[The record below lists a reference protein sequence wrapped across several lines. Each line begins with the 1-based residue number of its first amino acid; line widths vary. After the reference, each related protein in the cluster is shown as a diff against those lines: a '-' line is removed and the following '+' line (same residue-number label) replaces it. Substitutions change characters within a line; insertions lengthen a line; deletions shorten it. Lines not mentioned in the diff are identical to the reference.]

1 MNFEASTCPIIT
13 YEIAPNSLSLIYN
26 TECIATTHLLDD
38 VVDDGLAPPPAD
50 PWQRVAARRLADER
64 GRGALPHR
72 RRPLPERLPRRPAHD
87 ARPVRRDCCEEKEYY
102 RDLSMFRWAVLPFRR
117 LTNLLICY
125 RVAYYVSDMG

>member
-1 MNFEASTCPIIT
+1 MYHNFQNPVSPI
-13 YEIAPNSLSLIYN
+13 NH
-26 TECIATTHLLDD
+26 TECIATTDLLDD

-87 ARPVRRDCCEEKEYY
+87 ARPPRRDDEVELDPGVQFNRHYE
-102 RDLSMFRWAVLPFRR
+102 LWAR
-117 LTNLLICY
+117 NW
-125 RVAYYVSDMG
+125 A